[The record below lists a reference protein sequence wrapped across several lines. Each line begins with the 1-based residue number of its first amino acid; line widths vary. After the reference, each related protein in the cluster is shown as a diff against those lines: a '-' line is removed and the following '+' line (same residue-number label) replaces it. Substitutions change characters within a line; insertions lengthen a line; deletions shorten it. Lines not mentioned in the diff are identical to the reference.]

1 MPTLGFLHPGAMG
14 ASVGAAAAHHAR
26 VLWATDGRSAATRA
40 RAERAGLHP
49 VVDLPSLVAESEVIL
64 GVCPPHAAVDLARA
78 VAACGFAGIY
88 VDANAVSPAT
98 ARKVAGVVT
107 AGGARF
113 VDGGIIGPP
122 AWKPGSTRLYL
133 SSEDALS
140 VVALFTDTPLRAV
153 AIDGGAG
160 AASALKM
167 AYAAYTKG
175 SAALVLAI
183 RALAGVEGV
192 EEALLAEWRLSQP
205 GLDAR
210 SDRLAR
216 QNAPKA
222 WRFVGEMEEIASS
235 FQAAGLPGGFHEAAA
250 EIYRRLADFKDTEAP
265 EPAAVLATLR
275 SHD

>member
-1 MPTLGFLHPGAMG
+1 MPTLGLLHPGAMG

-49 VVDLPSLVAESEVIL
+49 VVDLPSLVAESEIIL

-133 SSEDALS
+133 SGEDALS